1 MAITIS
7 GTNGIVGAGF
17 TVDNSGVS
25 VTAGVGTFSSLQG
38 SGANLTALPAANLT
52 GTLPAL
58 SAASLTSIPAA
69 NIVGVCTAGLTRTGG
84 FGGVKQIAYSQTK
97 SNTTLTSSAYTN
109 ISSLQVTITPT
120 SSSNLLYF
128 QYALQAR
135 IYRNGSNDGKA
146 WIAISDDAGSSYL
159 AENYHRTYDYG
170 GSGSLIDIGVSGYAI
185 KTAGSTSARTYY
197 IYVKIATDGAVFELN
212 PANNQNNSVCTV
224 MEIEP

>member
-25 VTAGVGTFSSLQG
+25 VTAGVGTFSSVQG